1 MPALN
6 SSSMEVK
13 ALPSQVRNDSR
24 PTHSDQARFLE
35 AEAGN
40 RTQSEGAC
48 IAHTGVRGVPRMK
61 QSLEKRP
68 TPKQGYT

>member
-40 RTQSEGAC
+40 RTQSEG
-48 IAHTGVRGVPRMK
+48 VRFINMIKV
-61 QSLEKRP
+61 
-68 TPKQGYT
+68 